1 MRHGA
6 DMNAVRQIP
15 DVLSPLTIEWNK
27 VSDSNAVLTALGA
40 DVTITQLDQVFA
52 AAADIAQMLIPA
64 SLCAHP
70 AIQQLRCREDNAWEL
85 TGGKSFLQQAGA
97 NLSYQLHRCEPLV
110 G

>member
-6 DMNAVRQIP
+6 GMNAVRQIP

-27 VSDSNAVLTALGA
+27 VSDANAILTVLGA
-40 DVTITQLDQVFA
+40 DVTLTQLESAFA
-52 AAADIAQMLIPA
+52 QAKGIAQMLIPE
-64 SLCAHP
+64 SLCSHP
-70 AIQQLRCREDNAWEL
+70 AIQQLHTRELDAWAMSGE
-85 TGGKSFLQQAGA
+85 KSFLQQAGA